1 MNNSEAKKTYQQ
13 FDSYIRRFFN
23 SDTKISVIRYTT
35 AFIGV
40 IIFGA
45 IMVAAQGEDPINA
58 AKLIVTGAFGNKV
71 SIGNTLRWAM
81 PCMLTGAASIIAT
94 KSGVINLGI
103 EGQLYVGAF
112 TAALVGWLIPMPAH
126 LHAVVCIIAAGLAG
140 VLWVIIPAIMR
151 LYFSL
156 DEYVTTMMMNFIAT
170 LLCDFLTLFVILP
183 MRGITTTTAQ
193 TGNILDSAKLTTIV
207 RGTSFSTGYI
217 VGVVVCIL
225 VFMLFKYTILGYEL
239 KQVGENLKFA
249 KTGGVDVKKTFIA
262 IFIISGFIAGMCGGI
277 EVCGGYYR
285 YVSNFS
291 TSMGWEGTM
300 IADISRRN
308 PLSLIAVSVV
318 WGALKTGSMNMER
331 GTSLNRLTVNLM
343 KMVFVLLVAIDYEG
357 IVNYFKVRK
366 QKRIDRKKMEEQL
379 KEEAAS

>member
-1 MNNSEAKKTYQQ
+1 
-13 FDSYIRRFFN
+13 
-23 SDTKISVIRYTT
+23 
-35 AFIGV
+35 
-40 IIFGA
+40 
-45 IMVAAQGEDPINA
+45 
-58 AKLIVTGAFGNKV
+58 
-71 SIGNTLRWAM
+71 
-81 PCMLTGAASIIAT
+81 
-94 KSGVINLGI
+94 
-103 EGQLYVGAF
+103 
-112 TAALVGWLIPMPAH
+112 
-126 LHAVVCIIAAGLAG
+126 
-140 VLWVIIPAIMR
+140 
-151 LYFSL
+151 
-156 DEYVTTMMMNFIAT
+156 